1 MAGAARY
8 DMLAVDLDGTLLSS
22 ERRVSRA
29 NAEALAEARRAGM
42 TVTVCTGRGL
52 VECEEVLR
60 SIEQAEPVVV
70 AGGSMLACPV
80 TRGTLHRFPLEPE
93 MVARAT
99 DRLLS
104 HGHAVM
110 VLKDPAAAGYDY
122 LVVVGEKG
130 HTVDPVTRWW
140 FEQMP
145 VKVRYAARIE
155 EDEHPEHSV
164 RLGVCGLSGMLAE
177 IAGDLSESFGEQA
190 VMHHF
195 PAVVGAHLAG
205 TLPAGQRVHILEVF
219 AAQATKWSAIQWL
232 AEGRGVDPARIA
244 AIGDEINDL
253 PMIRGAGLGVAMGN
267 AVEPI
272 RAAASRHTRSNDD
285 DGVAWAVRRILDG
298 EW

>member
-1 MAGAARY
+1 
-8 DMLAVDLDGTLLSS
+8 MLAVDLDGTLLSS
-22 ERRVSRA
+22 DRQVSPA
-29 NAEALAEARRAGM
+29 NAKALAEARRAGL

-52 VECEEVLR
+52 VECEAVLR

-80 TRGTLHRFPLEPE
+80 TRDTLHRFPLDPE

-130 HTVDPVTRWW
+130 HAVDPVTRWW

-145 VKVRYAARIE
+145 VKVRYVARLE

-177 IAGDLSESFGEQA
+177 MAGDLTESFGEQA

-195 PAVVGAHLAG
+195 PAVVGAHHAG
-205 TLPAGQRVHILEVF
+205 ALPPGQRVHILEVF
-219 AAQATKWSAIQWL
+219 AARASKWSAIQWL
-232 AEGRGVDPARIA
+232 AERRGIDLARIA

-272 RAAASRHTRSNDD
+272 RAAAARHTRNNDE
-285 DGVAWAVRRILDG
+285 DGVAWAVQRILNG